1 MTLGTRRGGAVRLA
15 GWAVAF
21 ACAVGTSGE
30 ALAKSPLRPEGIG
43 KPVPASPPVPVIAPG
58 PPGSTTL
65 VSVDANSQRA
75 LANALRYI
83 GQGEFDSAAEVLQ
96 SLLSRADAGFV
107 ATDERGRYRAT
118 AARAN
123 EVLGSMGE
131 QGLARY
137 RLLYDAKAAALL
149 QQAGGPGGE
158 KLLLQVA
165 REYLHTRSGPAA
177 LEAIGNLRFDQGQF
191 DAAGRYWQQA
201 AAGGD
206 ESLRP
211 GRLGKRAVALH
222 LAGQEAL
229 AKVQVE
235 ELSKRYPDATAAMGG
250 REWKLREFL
259 TWAGRLAPAA
269 AQTRATPSQGEWL
282 GTASGQSL
290 AGMSDCNVV
299 PNPQWQAAEP

>member
-1 MTLGTRRGGAVRLA
+1 MTLGERRGGAVRLA

-21 ACAVGTSGE
+21 TCAVGASGE
-30 ALAKSPLRPEGIG
+30 ALAKPPLRLAGQGIG
-43 KPVPASPPVPVIAPG
+43 EPASPPVPVIAPG

-65 VSVDANSQRA
+65 VSVDANTQRA

-96 SLLSRADAGFV
+96 LLLSRADAGFV
-107 ATDERGRYRAT
+107 ATDDRGRYRAT
-118 AARAN
+118 AARVN
-123 EVLGSMGE
+123 EVLGSMGD

-149 QQAGGPGGE
+149 QQASGQGGE

-165 REYLHTRSGPAA
+165 REYLYTQSGPAA
-177 LEAIGNLRFDQGQF
+177 LEALGNLRFDQGQF

-201 AAGGD
+201 AVAGE

-211 GRLGKRAVALH
+211 GRLAKRAVALH
-222 LAGQEAL
+222 LGGQEAQ

-235 ELSKRYPDATAAMGG
+235 ELSKRYPDATVAMGG

-269 AQTRATPSQGEWL
+269 AQTRAAPAQGEWL
-282 GTASGQSL
+282 GTASGASL
-290 AGMSDCNVV
+290 
-299 PNPQWQAAEP
+299 